1 MEERINSINQNPR
14 TDYTMMVAPKEG
26 DGPNLPALRLAFENT
41 VRDCSA
47 FVSQCRLNFE
57 TRYAIWNGQAA
68 DGKKHAREGADLDPT
83 PWDGASDMKN
93 YIADQIVNE
102 KVAMQCMSFK
112 RANLEAVP
120 IQGADIT
127 RARDVTNFMKW
138 LVYSQVPEVDREIEM
153 LSQFINEKGIAMMGA
168 FWETTQEKTLDTL
181 RLVDFQAKFPQVNL
195 LDMFEDKNLF
205 AQFHDVLKQHYD
217 CSSKKATQMLKDLK
231 DTGVCTIPVLGRAIS
246 RPVLRAFNLDEDVF
260 VPPFATDIELC
271 PYIFRVQYFTADKL
285 RSFAHSE
292 GWDETWV
299 ENSILK
305 LRGRMIPLVPDQN
318 LAPISRNF
326 IYRYQRYHD
335 LIGVVYAYQRLTD
348 EDGVSGIYLTIF
360 NPMMPADEQQP
371 GYAKFG
377 LLGYKHGQYPFT
389 LFRREQLTR
398 RMHDTRGIPEVA
410 MPYQNMIKAHRDSR
424 IDAAS
429 IAIIPPLM
437 YPAGRSP
444 SRWGPGAKIPER
456 RPGEYH
462 YADQPRGDSNT
473 ENSERILTEN
483 LREYF
488 AIASREGDPMSRD
501 LMNQHQINKFLSSMS
516 RAFNQVWKLYQQFG
530 DDNTYYRVLGQN
542 SAQPTRFGKGE
553 PTEEYQ
559 FFMNFDVQ
567 SMNAEQVEKKLT
579 QLFGIATQADKHGQ
593 VDWTKMLTIGL
604 SSIDPTIAE
613 AVIQPRSNATQQVV
627 SDEKN
632 SLSRIFS
639 GFMED
644 FDPKTPPDV
653 AMQVM
658 QQWMQMPDVQQRYQ
672 ADQTFKARVDT
683 RAKQIQQTITQQQN
697 AQTGRLGASF
707 QQVMQKQQGAQPQQM
722 PQQPA
727 Q

>member
-1 MEERINSINQNPR
+1 MEERVDSATQDPR
-14 TDYTMMVAPKEG
+14 TDYTMMIAPKEG

-57 TRYAIWNGQAA
+57 TRYAIWNGQSA

-93 YIADQIVNE
+93 YVADQIVNE

-127 RARDVTNFMKW
+127 RAKDVTNFMKW
-138 LVYSQVPEVDREIEM
+138 LVYSQVPEVDREVEM
-153 LSQFINEKGIAMMGA
+153 LSQFINEKGVAMMGA
-168 FWETTQEKTLDTL
+168 FWETTQDKTLDRL

-195 LDMFEDKNLF
+195 LEMLNDPVASD
-205 AQFHDVLKQHYD
+205 ALKEILKEHYEISD
-217 CSSKKATQMLKDLK
+217 RKANTMVKELRE
-231 DTGVCTIPVLGRAIS
+231 TGETSIPVLGRAIS
-246 RPVLRAFNLDEDVF
+246 RPILRAFNLDEDVF

-285 RSFAHSE
+285 RSFAYSE
-292 GWDETWV
+292 GWDEAWV
-299 ENSILK
+299 EQAILK

-335 LIGVVYAYQRLTD
+335 LIGVVYAYQRMTD

-360 NPMMPADEQQP
+360 NPMLPPDEKQN
-371 GYAKFG
+371 GFAKFG

-398 RMHDTRGIPEVA
+398 RLHDSRGIPEVA
-410 MPYQNMIKAHRDSR
+410 MPSQNMIKAHRDAR

-429 IAIIPPLM
+429 IGIIPPLA
-437 YPAGRSP
+437 YPAGRAP
-444 SRWGPGAKIPER
+444 ARWGPGAKIPER
-456 RPGEYH
+456 RAGEYH
-462 YADQPRGDSNT
+462 YLDKPTIDLNN
-473 ENSERILTEN
+473 ENSEKILTDA
-483 LREYF
+483 LRDYF
-488 AIASREGDPMSRD
+488 AIATENGDPIARD
-501 LMNQHQINKFLSSMS
+501 LQNQFHINKFLGSMTK
-516 RAFNQVWKLYQQFG
+516 AFTQVWKLYQQFG
-530 DDNTYYRVLGQN
+530 DDNVYYRVLGQN
-542 SAQPTRFGKGE
+542 SMQPTRFGKGE

-559 FFMNFDVQ
+559 FFLNFDVQ

-579 QLFGIATQADKHGQ
+579 QLFGIAVQADKYGQ
-593 VDWTKMLTIGL
+593 VDWTKMLQIGM

-613 AVIQPRSNATQQVV
+613 AVIMPRQTATQQVV
-627 SDEKN
+627 SEEKN
-632 SLSRIFS
+632 ALSRIFA
-639 GFMED
+639 GFVED
-644 FDPKTPPDV
+644 FDPKTPPDI
-653 AMQVM
+653 AEQVM
-658 QQWMQMPDVQQRYQ
+658 IQWMQMPDVTQRYQ
-672 ADQTFKARVDT
+672 GDQVFKARVDT
-683 RAKQIQQTITQQQN
+683 RMKQIQQAKNQQVN
-697 AQTGRLGASF
+697 AQTGRLGATF
-707 QQVMQKQQGAQPQQM
+707 QQVMQQQGIGQ
-722 PQQPA
+722 
-727 Q
+727 